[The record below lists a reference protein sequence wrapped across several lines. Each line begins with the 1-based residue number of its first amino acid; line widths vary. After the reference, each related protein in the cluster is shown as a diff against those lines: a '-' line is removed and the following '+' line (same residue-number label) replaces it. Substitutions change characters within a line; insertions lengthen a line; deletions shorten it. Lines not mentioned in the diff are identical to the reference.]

1 MRRNHLDIIAY
12 KDLANKLP
20 EQMIINILNSNKSKT
35 EDQIVDVLLEENEK
49 YKPYSEQTKF
59 QMAKDDYFTLKC
71 ENFYCDQNN
80 CFYYHNDKQ
89 YRRPQS
95 HFFYKPSPCFNV
107 FRNDYWEHPSI
118 CRKKESCKFSHTKNE
133 ITYYIGQETR
143 GFDNFY
149 NEKNTLQSEEFVSLS
164 ENFCNN
170 EIEYFI
176 SSISGLN
183 KEINEKSEEC
193 NKKMQKLQ
201 DLNRLIK
208 DYESRNFCVLC
219 WRNHYTCIAL
229 PCGHPLCSKC
239 RSLPNCPKCN
249 YKCDQIVNIKHE

>member
-12 KDLANKLP
+12 KDLAIKLP

-107 FRNDYWEHPSI
+107 FRNDY
-118 CRKKESCKFSHTKNE
+118 
-133 ITYYIGQETR
+133 
-143 GFDNFY
+143 
-149 NEKNTLQSEEFVSLS
+149 
-164 ENFCNN
+164 
-170 EIEYFI
+170 
-176 SSISGLN
+176 
-183 KEINEKSEEC
+183 
-193 NKKMQKLQ
+193 
-201 DLNRLIK
+201 
-208 DYESRNFCVLC
+208 
-219 WRNHYTCIAL
+219 
-229 PCGHPLCSKC
+229 
-239 RSLPNCPKCN
+239 
-249 YKCDQIVNIKHE
+249 